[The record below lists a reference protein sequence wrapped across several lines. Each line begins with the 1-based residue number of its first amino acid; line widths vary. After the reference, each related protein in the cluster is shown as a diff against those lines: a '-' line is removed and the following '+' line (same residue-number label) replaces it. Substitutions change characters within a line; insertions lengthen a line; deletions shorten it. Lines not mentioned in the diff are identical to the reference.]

1 MSTRTLDERQSQDN
15 AESSR
20 QPVSRQPISPLV
32 LVLAV
37 ACSISFCYLMYFR
50 DKAEKAALSS
60 GTASEELEAAK
71 KTIEVLQPQAR
82 LGDLAQLTSLRDKQY
97 DFTVNSYGYDYL
109 GNTADMVDAQ
119 VMMYGLWQKGLAFYL
134 RDFLK
139 KSENP
144 EAVFLDIGSNVG
156 HHSLFLASQ
165 CAAVHGIEPNQAA
178 VERFQRM
185 IDHNK
190 MEHVFVHH
198 LGFSSEAGELSFY
211 PPVEGSMIGGT
222 FQELIGGPRGTTA
235 VPLPV
240 VKGDD
245 WVKEKELT
253 AISLIRIA
261 IEGYEEP
268 ILQGLH
274 ETLIAQRPVVVME
287 VMPAPRGTIAS
298 LDQLQSMLPEKYDI
312 VSLTGNIHT
321 TLVDGKYGSRA
332 FGKELAKRFFAGERK
347 GTFVAYPVE
356 KKLQLP

>member
-1 MSTRTLDERQSQDN
+1 MSTRTVDERQSQDN

-20 QPVSRQPISPLV
+20 QPVSRQPVSPLV

-50 DKAEKAALSS
+50 DKAEKASMIS

-82 LGDLAQLTSLRDKQY
+82 LGDLVQLTALRDKQY

-144 EAVFLDIGSNVG
+144 EAVFLDIGCNVG

-178 VERFQRM
+178 AERFQGM

-190 MEHVFVHH
+190 MENVFVHH
-198 LGFSSEAGELSFY
+198 LGFSGEAGELPYY

-222 FQELIGGPRGTTA
+222 FQELVGGPRGTTA
-235 VPLPV
+235 IPLPV

-268 ILQGLH
+268 ILQGLQ
-274 ETLIAQRPVVVME
+274 ETLVAQRPVMVVE
-287 VMPAPRGTIAS
+287 ITPAPRGTIGS
-298 LDQLQSMLPEKYDI
+298 LDQLQSLLPEKYDI
-312 VSLTGNIHT
+312 VSLTGNLHT

-332 FGKELAKRFFAGERK
+332 LGKDLAKRFFAGERK
-347 GTFVAYPVE
+347 GTFVCYPVE